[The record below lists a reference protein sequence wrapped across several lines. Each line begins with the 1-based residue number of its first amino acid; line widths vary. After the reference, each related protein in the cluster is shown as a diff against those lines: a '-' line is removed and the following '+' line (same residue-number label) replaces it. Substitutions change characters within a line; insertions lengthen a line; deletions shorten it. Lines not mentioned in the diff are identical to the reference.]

1 MTDEKCCGQPIN
13 CTRDCFFATLASGYV
28 ADHVHNQYG
37 ASETGVTSPIDDK
50 IQRSTLFRV
59 LGKKPDAAHFGDL
72 LRDATFAGGAP
83 VDPPKSVN
91 PKDGIG
97 NTKLPL
103 HLWPFSATA
112 HGSLALLDGMLK
124 YGRLNW
130 RGTEVRASVYV
141 GALMRHVAEWM
152 EGQTSDPKSGLHP
165 LAHALACIAIL
176 LDAEAAGTL
185 IDDRNYPGGYAE
197 LAEALTPHVARLQ
210 VLYAGVKA
218 PHHWTIADVA
228 APEAVGSVLA
238 ATKPNMASA
247 SDTDA

>member
-1 MTDEKCCGQPIN
+1 MSDHPKCCGRPHVCQRA
-13 CTRDCFFATLASGYV
+13 CTFAAAEPDRAFSRYL
-28 ADHVHNQYG
+28 ADH
-37 ASETGVTSPIDDK
+37 ADSP
-50 IQRSTLFRV
+50 QPV
-59 LGKKPDAAHFGDL
+59 LGNKPGAVHYGEV

-83 VDPPKSVN
+83 VDPPKAVN

-141 GALMRHVAEWM
+141 GALLRHVGEWL
-152 EGQTSDPKSGLHP
+152 EGVNVDAKSGLHP
-165 LAHALACIAIL
+165 LAHGLACLAII

-185 IDDRNYPGGYAE
+185 VDDRNYPGGYVE
-197 LAEALTPHVARLQ
+197 LADLLMPHVARLQ
-210 VLYAGVKA
+210 ALYGDAKP
-218 PHHWTIADVA
+218 PHHWTIKDRLAPDVA
-228 APEAVGSVLA
+228 SVSSQD
-238 ATKPNMASA
+238 AT
-247 SDTDA
+247 DG